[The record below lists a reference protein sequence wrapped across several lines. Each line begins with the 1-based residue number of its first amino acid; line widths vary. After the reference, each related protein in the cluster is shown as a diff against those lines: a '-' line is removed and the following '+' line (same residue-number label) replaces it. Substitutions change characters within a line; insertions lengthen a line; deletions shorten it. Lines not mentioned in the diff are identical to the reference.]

1 MGVPSSKVLP
11 SQRLLSTANCT
22 VVLPNTAHGDLELA
36 FVLVV
41 EVGVYYIGTHGK
53 GTYRGLVGKV
63 NRLVVEV
70 GKILLSILARGSG
83 KEGS

>member
-11 SQRLLSTANCT
+11 SQRLLS
-22 VVLPNTAHGDLELA
+22 VLPNTAHGDLELA

-70 GKILLSILARGSG
+70 GKIMLSILARGSG